1 MKNLFIINQHSRA
14 MFYGVGTYTR
24 QLISVFR
31 SLSFRITVVTL
42 SADYSDLEIME
53 EEGVRSIHIPMPAYE
68 RYTRFFNKKEDDRFL
83 RNVYYMLLPY
93 IPEGEDLLF
102 HFNFQEL
109 GILASLLKDHFTCRI
124 TTTMHYSHWS
134 FDLLGD
140 REKLRTFLAQ
150 ESDDLP
156 GKSIRDMFEMEQI
169 FYRDIVD
176 RVIAIARHNYDDL
189 QNLYGVPAS
198 KVVLIPNG
206 LKDEFRPVSQEEKQA
221 LRKQFYIQEN
231 EKLLLFVGRV
241 TPVKGVRYLV
251 RAFQELLKERR
262 DIRLLIVGEGLE
274 ADFKEYLSLTYPFY
288 SKISF
293 AGFVPKEKLA
303 AIYTLVDIGIVPSV
317 HEEFGYVAA
326 EMLMYGVP
334 LVVNETTGLKEIVQD
349 GINGSYFHIRKED
362 EEASVSELKDK
373 INELLNDPVQRE
385 HYKQAGRKIFRERY
399 ALDVFNRR
407 IQDFYLHIIN
417 G

>member
-42 SADYSDLEIME
+42 SADYSDLEILE
-53 EEGVRSIHIPMPAYE
+53 KEGVRSIHIPMPAYE
-68 RYTRFFNKKEDDRFL
+68 RYTRFFSQKEDDRFF

-93 IPEGEDLLF
+93 IPEQEDLLF

-109 GILASLLKDHFTCRI
+109 GILARLLKEHFTCRI

-251 RAFQELLKERR
+251 RAFQELLKERD

-274 ADFKEYLSLTYPFY
+274 ADFKEYLSLAYPFY

-293 AGFVPKEKLA
+293 TGFVPKEKLA
-303 AIYTLVDIGIVPSV
+303 AIYSLADIGIVPSV

-399 ALDVFNRR
+399 TLDVFNRR

>member
-42 SADYSDLEIME
+42 SADYSDLEILE
-53 EEGVRSIHIPMPAYE
+53 KEGVRSIHIPMPTYE
-68 RYTRFFNKKEDDRFL
+68 RYTRFFSQKEDDRFL

-93 IPEGEDLLF
+93 IPEQEDLLF

-109 GILASLLKDHFTCRI
+109 GILARLLKEHFTCWI

-189 QNLYGVPAS
+189 LNLYGVPAS

-241 TPVKGVRYLV
+241 TPVKGVRYLI
-251 RAFQELLKERR
+251 RAFQELLKERD

-293 AGFVPKEKLA
+293 TGFVPKEKLA
-303 AIYTLVDIGIVPSV
+303 AIYSLADIGIVPSV

-399 ALDVFNRR
+399 TLDVFNRR
-407 IQDFYLHIIN
+407 IQDFYLHIIK

>member
-24 QLISVFR
+24 QLISAFR

-42 SADYSDLEIME
+42 SADYSDLEVLE

-68 RYTRFFNKKEDDRFL
+68 RYTRFFNEKEDDRFL

-93 IPEGEDLLF
+93 IPEQEDLLF

-109 GILASLLKDHFTCRI
+109 GILARLLKEHFTCWI

-189 QNLYGVPAS
+189 LNLYGVPAS

-241 TPVKGVRYLV
+241 TPVKGVRYLI
-251 RAFQELLKERR
+251 RAFQELLKERD
-262 DIRLLIVGEGLE
+262 DIRLLIVGEGLD

-293 AGFVPKEKLA
+293 TGFVPKEKLA
-303 AIYTLVDIGIVPSV
+303 AIYSLADIGIVPSV

-326 EMLMYGVP
+326 EMLM
-334 LVVNETTGLKEIVQD
+334 
-349 GINGSYFHIRKED
+349 
-362 EEASVSELKDK
+362 
-373 INELLNDPVQRE
+373 
-385 HYKQAGRKIFRERY
+385 
-399 ALDVFNRR
+399 
-407 IQDFYLHIIN
+407 
-417 G
+417 

>member
-189 QNLYGVPAS
+189 LNLYGVPAS

-206 LKDEFRPVSQEEKQA
+206 LRDEYRPVSQEEKQA
-221 LRKQFYIQEN
+221 LQKQFYIQED

-241 TPVKGVRYLV
+241 TPVKGVRYLIW
-251 RAFQELLKERR
+251 AFQELLKERD

-288 SKISF
+288 AKISF
-293 AGFVPKEKLA
+293 TGFVPKEKLA
-303 AIYTLVDIGIVPSV
+303 AIYALADIGIVPSV

-385 HYKQAGRKIFRERY
+385 HYKQTGRKIFRERY

>member
-42 SADYSDLEIME
+42 SADYSDLEILE
-53 EEGVRSIHIPMPAYE
+53 KEGVRSIHIPMPAYE
-68 RYTRFFNKKEDDRFL
+68 RYTRFFSQKEDDRFL

-93 IPEGEDLLF
+93 IPEQEDLLF

-109 GILASLLKDHFTCRI
+109 GILARLLKEHFTCRI

-231 EKLLLFVGRV
+231 EKLLLFV
-241 TPVKGVRYLV
+241 
-251 RAFQELLKERR
+251 
-262 DIRLLIVGEGLE
+262 IVGEGLE

-293 AGFVPKEKLA
+293 TGFVPKEKLA
-303 AIYTLVDIGIVPSV
+303 AIYSLADIGIVPSV

-399 ALDVFNRR
+399 TLDVFNRR

>member
-24 QLISVFR
+24 QLIAAFQSQ
-31 SLSFRITVVTL
+31 SFRITVVTL
-42 SADYSDLEIME
+42 SGDYSDLEVLE
-53 EEGVRSIHIPMPAYE
+53 EEGVRSIHIPMPTYE
-68 RYTRFFNKKEDDRFL
+68 RYTRFFSQKEDDRFL

-93 IPEGEDLLF
+93 IPEQEDLLF

-109 GILASLLKDHFTCRI
+109 GILARLLKEHFTCRI

-189 QNLYGVPAS
+189 LNLYGVPAS

-251 RAFQELLKERR
+251 RAFQELLKERD

-293 AGFVPKEKLA
+293 TGFVPKEKLA
-303 AIYTLVDIGIVPSV
+303 AIYSLADIGIVPSV

-399 ALDVFNRR
+399 TLDVFNRR
-407 IQDFYLHIIN
+407 IQDFYLHIIK

>member
-1 MKNLFIINQHSRA
+1 
-14 MFYGVGTYTR
+14 
-24 QLISVFR
+24 
-31 SLSFRITVVTL
+31 
-42 SADYSDLEIME
+42 
-53 EEGVRSIHIPMPAYE
+53 MPAYE

-109 GILASLLKDHFTCRI
+109 GTLASLLKDHFTCRI

-198 KVVLIPNG
+198 KVV
-206 LKDEFRPVSQEEKQA
+206 
-221 LRKQFYIQEN
+221 KQFYIQEN

-251 RAFQELLKERR
+251 RAFQELLKERG

-274 ADFKEYLSLTYPFY
+274 ADFKEYLSLAYPFY

-293 AGFVPKEKLA
+293 TGFVPKEKLA
-303 AIYTLVDIGIVPSV
+303 AIYSLADIGIVPSV

-399 ALDVFNRR
+399 TLDVFNRR

>member
-1 MKNLFIINQHSRA
+1 MKNLFIITQHSRA

-42 SADYSDLEIME
+42 SADYSDLEILE
-53 EEGVRSIHIPMPAYE
+53 KEGVRSIHIPMPAYE
-68 RYTRFFNKKEDDRFL
+68 RYTRFFSQKEDDRFL

-93 IPEGEDLLF
+93 IPEQEDLLF

-109 GILASLLKDHFTCRI
+109 GILARLLKEHFTCRI

-251 RAFQELLKERR
+251 RAFQELLKERD

-274 ADFKEYLSLTYPFY
+274 ADFKEYLSLAYPFY

-293 AGFVPKEKLA
+293 TGFVPKEKLA
-303 AIYTLVDIGIVPSV
+303 AIYSLADIGIVPSV

-399 ALDVFNRR
+399 TLDVFNRR